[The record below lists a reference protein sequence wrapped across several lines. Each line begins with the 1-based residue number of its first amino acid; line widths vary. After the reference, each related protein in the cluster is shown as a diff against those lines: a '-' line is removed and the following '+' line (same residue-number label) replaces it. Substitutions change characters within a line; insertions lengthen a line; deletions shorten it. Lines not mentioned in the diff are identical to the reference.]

1 MAFVKYNRDL
11 IKILSSPRG
20 KLEAN
25 VTLSKSTWFRVGGP
39 AEVMFWP
46 ADIDDLIVFL
56 RNKPDEIPVTIIGAG
71 SNLMVRDGGIPGVV
85 IRLGKLFHESSISGS
100 KIRVGGGDSNIKL
113 ANIARKNGISGF
125 EFLCGIPGTVG
136 GSIRMNAGAY
146 GFEIKDILEEVT
158 ALNKQG
164 VLRDFSASELKYS
177 YRNLGIGADLIFIS
191 GLFNGSPASVSK
203 IDARMRDIQEERS
216 ITQPVK
222 TPTGGSTFKN
232 PPGHKAWELI
242 DAAGCRGLS
251 RGDAI
256 VSIKHCNFLINKGSA
271 TANDLERL
279 GEDIRHRVFENCGI
293 RLEWEIQRIGTG
305 TENKPQE
312 LRV

>member
-1 MAFVKYNRDL
+1 
-11 IKILSSPRG
+11 
-20 KLEAN
+20 
-25 VTLSKSTWFRVGGP
+25 
-39 AEVMFWP
+39 
-46 ADIDDLIVFL
+46 
-56 RNKPDEIPVTIIGAG
+56 
-71 SNLMVRDGGIPGVV
+71 
-85 IRLGKLFHESSISGS
+85 
-100 KIRVGGGDSNIKL
+100 
-113 ANIARKNGISGF
+113 
-125 EFLCGIPGTVG
+125 
-136 GSIRMNAGAY
+136 MNAGAY

-158 ALNKQG
+158 AINKQG
-164 VLRDFSASELKYS
+164 VLRDFSVSELKYS

-203 IDARMRDIQEERS
+203 IAARMRDIQEERS

-293 RLEWEIQRIGTG
+293 RLEWEIQRIGTE

-312 LRV
+312 LRA